1 MFRAAA
7 VARLLRPRGSIAS
20 RQGNVLLRIQP
31 FISSRHRPIIWRAL
45 SSSNSSSNKG
55 TKQEESKEEDN
66 AEEMT
71 QEIMLT
77 PGEKVVAG
85 TRLTMW
91 AMAAAFASVC
101 AYYIARELIP
111 T

>member
-1 MFRAAA
+1 MS
-7 VARLLRPRGSIAS
+7 PHS
-20 RQGNVLLRIQP
+20 RR
-31 FISSRHRPIIWRAL
+31 FPIGRAL
-45 SSSNSSSNKG
+45 SSEGK
-55 TKQEESKEEDN
+55 KQGPKKEEAD
-66 AEEMT
+66 EEMT
-71 QEIMLT
+71 QEIVLT

-91 AMAAAFASVC
+91 AAAAAFASVC

>member
-1 MFRAAA
+1 MLRAAA
-7 VARLLRPRGSIAS
+7 VAGLRQRGFGQSRPLLRFMTPHS
-20 RQGNVLLRIQP
+20 RRVPIVPIGRA
-31 FISSRHRPIIWRAL
+31 FSSEGR
-45 SSSNSSSNKG
+45 
-55 TKQEESKEEDN
+55 KQEPKKGGTD
-66 AEEMT
+66 EEMT
-71 QEIMLT
+71 QEIVLT

-91 AMAAAFASVC
+91 AAAAAFASVC